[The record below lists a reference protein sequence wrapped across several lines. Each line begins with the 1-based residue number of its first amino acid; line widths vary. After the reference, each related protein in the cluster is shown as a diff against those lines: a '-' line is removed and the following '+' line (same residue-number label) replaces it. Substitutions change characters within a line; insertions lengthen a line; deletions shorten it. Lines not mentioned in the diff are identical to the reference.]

1 MQTTQ
6 AQTVTISVPTSSGW
20 MPNEEG
26 VKSGA
31 QRSSVKN
38 SLDGSRSA
46 ATIPIVV
53 ATDTNAQR
61 ARPALTASSPQRLP
75 SARSRMGTGCAPT
88 VVSCVAK
95 RLRADRALE
104 RGHALVLHVRGRRD
118 EERVLGDRLD
128 VLQVVAEERLH
139 LGPREGLVLH
149 VDEERARE
157 RVVRAV
163 LRRLGARLDALS
175 LLVLDRDGLER
186 VLVLLVV
193 REAEVP
199 QGTRVSLHR
208 LHDDVVVLAGGVV
221 GATCAFL
228 TVH

>member
-38 SLDGSRSA
+38 SLNETSRKNSIDGSRSA

-53 ATDTNAQR
+53 AIDTNAQR

-75 SARSRMGTGCAPT
+75 SARSRMGTGCGLT
-88 VVSCVAK
+88 GGSCVAK

-128 VLQVVAEERLH
+128 VLQVVGQERRH
-139 LGPREGLVLH
+139 LGASERLVLH

-163 LRRLGARLDALS
+163 LRRL
-175 LLVLDRDGLER
+175 
-186 VLVLLVV
+186 
-193 REAEVP
+193 
-199 QGTRVSLHR
+199 
-208 LHDDVVVLAGGVV
+208 HDDVVVLAGGVV
-221 GATCAFL
+221 GAARAFL
-228 TVH
+228 AVHHVGEVVEGA